1 MVHRRASVTD
11 ILTRLLRCLDKARA
25 DSNRVRY
32 ERNLKNMVYIFHALD
47 KLIQLLHY
55 LANRS
60 MLEKV
65 SCQLLL
71 NENLNQNIPTQNNQR
86 KIVLRIN
93 STDLLLSIS

>member
-32 ERNLKNMVYIFHALD
+32 ERNLENMGYIFHALE
-47 KLIQLLHY
+47 KSIQPY

-60 MLEKV
+60 MLKKV
-65 SCQLLL
+65 SCQLLF
-71 NENLNQNIPTQNNQR
+71 NDNLNQNIPTHILYTNE
-86 KIVLRIN
+86 KSFCV
-93 STDLLLSIS
+93 